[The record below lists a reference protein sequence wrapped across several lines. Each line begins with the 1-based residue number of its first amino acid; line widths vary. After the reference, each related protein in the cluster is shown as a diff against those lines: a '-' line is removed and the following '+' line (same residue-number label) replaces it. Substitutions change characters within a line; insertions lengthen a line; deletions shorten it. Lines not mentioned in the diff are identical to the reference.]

1 MPKAITKRSTHRSS
15 NTSPN
20 ARRSNRAVLRGRT
33 GAVNDTKQSTAIAML
48 RSPGGATIDGLMKVT
63 GWQRHSVRGFLAG
76 VVRKRLKLNLNSSL
90 IDGRRVYRVP
100 VAAGPNTV
108 HTEQRNS

>member
-1 MPKAITKRSTHRSS
+1 MPKAITKSTHRSS

-33 GAVNDTKQSTAIAML
+33 GAANGTKQSTAIAML